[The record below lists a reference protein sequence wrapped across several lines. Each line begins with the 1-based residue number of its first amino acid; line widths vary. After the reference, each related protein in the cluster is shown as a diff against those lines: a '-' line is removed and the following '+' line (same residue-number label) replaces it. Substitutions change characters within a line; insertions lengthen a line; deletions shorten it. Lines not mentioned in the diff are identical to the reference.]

1 MLQRRIQGE
10 HREPGELSSTIS
22 DIVSYTERRMERR
35 TAQRLLLND
44 ADAQDAA

>member
-10 HREPGELSSTIS
+10 HREPNELPSTIS

-35 TAQRLLLND
+35 TARRLLLND